1 MTRRWL
7 LWFVGSCLP
16 LVGCA
21 GEEKRRAPELPT
33 SALPSAAAPAPAP
46 APAAPPPAST
56 ESLEAA
62 EAELAAAL
70 RELDGAL
77 ASAEP
82 AAEARSA
89 PADADRSPPAKAS
102 RGAGVGRAEK
112 GADAPAGEAPKAA
125 AAAQNRDDRY
135 ERCITACKAFGSLQR
150 AKDAVCRLDAQP
162 PAARCA
168 RAESIVREAQARVA
182 SCSCRE

>member
-7 LWFVGSCLP
+7 IWFAGWCLT
-16 LVGCA
+16 VAGCA
-21 GEEKRRAPELPT
+21 GEEKRPAPELPT
-33 SALPSAAAPAPAP
+33 STLPTEGAPAA
-46 APAAPPPAST
+46 APAAPPPASA

-62 EAELAAAL
+62 EAELASAL

-82 AAEARSA
+82 ATEAKSEPSEA
-89 PADADRSPPAKAS
+89 ARSPPAKAS

-112 GADAPAGEAPKAA
+112 GADATAAEAPRAA
-125 AAAQNRDDRY
+125 AAQAQNRDDRA
-135 ERCITACKAFGSLQR
+135 ERCVTACKAFGSLQR

-182 SCSCRE
+182 SCSCRD

>member
-7 LWFVGSCLP
+7 IWFAGSFLTLC
-16 LVGCA
+16 GCA
-21 GEEKRRAPELPT
+21 GEEKRRAPELPAST
-33 SALPSAAAPAPAP
+33 LPAEAAPTA

-56 ESLEAA
+56 ESLESA

-82 AAEARSA
+82 AAEAKSA
-89 PADADRSPPAKAS
+89 PAEADRSRPAKAS

-112 GADAPAGEAPKAA
+112 GADATAGEAPTAA
-125 AAAQNRDDRY
+125 AAQAQNRDDRQD
-135 ERCITACKAFGSLQR
+135 RCVTACKAFGSLQR